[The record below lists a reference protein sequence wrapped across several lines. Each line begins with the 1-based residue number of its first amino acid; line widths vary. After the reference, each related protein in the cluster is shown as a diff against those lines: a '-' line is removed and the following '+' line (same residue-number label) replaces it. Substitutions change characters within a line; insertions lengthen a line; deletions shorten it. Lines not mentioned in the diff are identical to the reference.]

1 MMNLKWTKF
10 SIYGRIQEDI
20 NMLINGF
27 DVDIQRKKVKNINLR
42 VYPNLN
48 IRASVPENMEM
59 ASVKRMIISKEEW
72 LNERLKKYEEQIRLT
87 KRKYISGE
95 DHYLNGKRYIL
106 KVVDSNAPLIKK
118 ENVKSLVMYVRKSS
132 SIENKEKLI
141 NSFYKEQLSLKIN
154 KYLPELES
162 LIKVKS
168 NGYSIR
174 KMKNK
179 WGSCNRELKT
189 LIFNVDLAQKKDV
202 EIKYVI
208 IHELLHLIEKNHN
221 EHFRE
226 LMEFYCPKWEQYHS
240 SLNKILNDNKMC

>member
-1 MMNLKWTKF
+1 
-10 SIYGRIQEDI
+10 
-20 NMLINGF
+20 ML
-27 DVDIQRKKVKNINLR
+27 
-42 VYPNLN
+42 
-48 IRASVPENMEM
+48 EN
-59 ASVKRMIISKEEW
+59 
-72 LNERLKKYEEQIRLT
+72 
-87 KRKYISGE
+87 
-95 DHYLNGKRYIL
+95 H
-106 KVVDSNAPLIKK
+106 
-118 ENVKSLVMYVRKSS
+118 
-132 SIENKEKLI
+132 KEKLM

-162 LIKVKS
+162 IIKVKS

-179 WGSCNRELKT
+179 WGSCNREMKT
-189 LIFNVDLAQKKDV
+189 LIFNVDLAQKKDA

-208 IHELLHLIEKNHN
+208 IHELLHFIEKNHN